1 MRNIAI
7 LGATGSI
14 GTQTLSVVRERE
26 DVRVVSLSAYSDV
39 ALLEKETREFNP
51 ELVCM
56 VDENAALDLRARLRD
71 LPVRVVSGME
81 GLVETAV
88 HPSADLMVG
97 AVVGTSGILPT
108 IEAIR
113 AGKDIAIAN
122 KETLVSAGHIIMPL
136 VKERGVKLLPV
147 DSEHS
152 AIFQCLE
159 GERENAVSR
168 ILLTCSGGPFRGYT
182 KEMLSTVT
190 KEQALHHPRWKMG
203 PKVTIDSSTLANKG
217 LEVMEA
223 RWLFDVP
230 YEKIE
235 VVIHPE
241 SIVHS
246 MVEFEDGAVKAQ
258 LGLPDMRTPIAYA
271 LSYPHRKPLSGGR
284 LDFGSLSGLSFEKP
298 DTAVFSALRL
308 AVEAGIR
315 GGNAP
320 TVFNTADECAVK
332 AFMAGRIPY
341 TGISTMIEEAM
352 AKIPF
357 IADPDLQAVFETER
371 AVREVYS

>member
-26 DVRVVSLSAYSDV
+26 DVKVVSLSAYSDV
-39 ALLEKETREFNP
+39 GRMEEAVREFRP
-51 ELVCM
+51 SLVCM
-56 VDENAALDLRARLRD
+56 FEENAAADLRVRLKD

-81 GLVETAV
+81 GLVECAV
-88 HPSADLMVG
+88 HPEADLVVG
-97 AVVGTSGILPT
+97 AVVGTAGIRPT
-108 IEAIR
+108 VEAILS
-113 AGKDIAIAN
+113 GKDIALAN
-122 KETLVSAGHIIMPL
+122 KETLVSAGQIIMPL
-136 VKERGVKLLPV
+136 VKEKGVKLLPV

-159 GERENAVSR
+159 GERQNKVSR

-182 KEMLSTVT
+182 KEMLSRVT
-190 KEQALHHPRWKMG
+190 KEDALRHPNWNMG
-203 PKVTIDSSTLANKG
+203 QKVTIDSSTLANKG

-223 RWLFDVP
+223 HWLFDAP

-271 LSYPHRKPLSGGR
+271 LSYPERRPLSGGR
-284 LDFGSLSGLSFEKP
+284 LDFGKMSGLTFEKP

-308 AVEAGIR
+308 AYEAGAR

-332 AFMAGRIPY
+332 AFLAGKIPY
-341 TGISTMIEEAM
+341 TGIVPMIEEAM
-352 AKIPF
+352 QKIPF
-357 IADPDLQAVFETER
+357 TECGDLESVFETEK
-371 AVREVYS
+371 AVRGVFL

>member
-1 MRNIAI
+1 MRKIAL

-39 ALLEKETREFNP
+39 ASIERQTREFSP

-56 VDENAALDLRARLRD
+56 VDEKAAEDLRIRLRD

-81 GLVETAV
+81 GLVAAAV
-88 HPSADLMVG
+88 VPSADLMVG
-97 AVVGTSGILPT
+97 AVVGMAGILPT
-108 IEAIR
+108 IEAVK

-136 VKERGVKLLPV
+136 VRAHGVKLLPV

-182 KEMLSTVT
+182 SEQLSKVT
-190 KEQALHHPRWKMG
+190 KEQALHHPNWKMG

-217 LEVMEA
+217 VEVMEA
-223 RWLFDVP
+223 HWLFDVP

-284 LDFGSLSGLSFEKP
+284 LDFGSLSALSFEKP

-308 AVEAGIR
+308 AYEAGMK

-320 TVFNTADECAVK
+320 TVFNTADECAVH
-332 AFMAGRIPY
+332 AFLAGRIPY
-341 TGISTMIEEAM
+341 TGIAAMIGEAM
-352 AKIPF
+352 SRIPYSE
-357 IADPDLQAVFETER
+357 APDLNSIFETER
-371 AVREVYS
+371 AVREVFS

>member
-14 GTQTLSVVRERE
+14 GTQTLSVARERE

-39 ALLEKETREFNP
+39 LHMEEAAREFRP
-51 ELVCM
+51 ELVSM
-56 VDENAALDLRARLRD
+56 TDENAAADLRVRLAD
-71 LPVRVVSGME
+71 LPIRVVSGME
-81 GLVETAV
+81 GLVEAAV
-88 HPSADLMVG
+88 IPSADLVVG
-97 AVVGTSGILPT
+97 AVVGTAGILPT
-108 IEAIR
+108 VEAIR
-113 AGKDIAIAN
+113 AKKDIALAN

-136 VKERGVKLLPV
+136 IEEYGVKLLPV

-152 AIFQCLE
+152 AIFQCLN
-159 GERENAVSR
+159 GERQNRVSR
-168 ILLTCSGGPFRGYT
+168 ILLTCSGGPFRGYS
-182 KEMLSTVT
+182 EEQLESVT
-190 KEQALHHPRWKMG
+190 REQALHHPNWKMG

-223 RWLFDVP
+223 HWLFSAP

-235 VVIHPE
+235 VVVHPE
-241 SIVHS
+241 SVVHS
-246 MVEFEDGAVKAQ
+246 MVEFEDGAVIAQ

-271 LSYPHRKPLSGGR
+271 LSYPLRKPLSGGR
-284 LDFGSLSGLSFEKP
+284 MDFGQISALHFEKP

-308 AVEAGIR
+308 AYEAGEK

-332 AFMAGRIPY
+332 AFMAGKIPY
-341 TGISTMIEEAM
+341 TGIAHMIGEALQR
-352 AKIPF
+352 IPYDR
-357 IADPDLQAVFETER
+357 AEDLESIFETER
-371 AVREVYS
+371 AVREVFS

>member
-1 MRNIAI
+1 
-7 LGATGSI
+7 
-14 GTQTLSVVRERE
+14 
-26 DVRVVSLSAYSDV
+26 
-39 ALLEKETREFNP
+39 
-51 ELVCM
+51 
-56 VDENAALDLRARLRD
+56 
-71 LPVRVVSGME
+71 
-81 GLVETAV
+81 
-88 HPSADLMVG
+88 
-97 AVVGTSGILPT
+97 
-108 IEAIR
+108 
-113 AGKDIAIAN
+113 
-122 KETLVSAGHIIMPL
+122 
-136 VKERGVKLLPV
+136 
-147 DSEHS
+147 
-152 AIFQCLE
+152 
-159 GERENAVSR
+159 
-168 ILLTCSGGPFRGYT
+168 
-182 KEMLSTVT
+182 MLSTVT

>member
-14 GTQTLSVVRERE
+14 GTQTLAVVRERE
-26 DVRVVSLSAYSDV
+26 DVKVVSLSAYSDV
-39 ALLEKETREFNP
+39 ARMEEAAREFRP

-56 VDENAALDLRARLRD
+56 FSEQAAADLRVRLRD

-81 GLVETAV
+81 GLVEAAV
-88 HPSADLMVG
+88 LPSADLVVG
-97 AVVGTSGILPT
+97 AVVGTAGILPT
-108 IEAIR
+108 VEAIR

-136 VKERGVKLLPV
+136 VKEKGVKLLPV

-159 GERENAVSR
+159 GELQNEVSR

-182 KEMLSTVT
+182 REMLSSVT
-190 KEQALHHPRWKMG
+190 PKDALHHPNWNMG
-203 PKVTIDSSTLANKG
+203 QKVTIDSSTLANKG

-223 RWLFDVP
+223 HWLFDAP

-235 VVIHPE
+235 VVVHPE

-246 MVEFEDGAVKAQ
+246 MVEFTDGAVKAQ

-271 LSYPHRKPLSGGR
+271 LGWPLRKPLSGGR
-284 LDFGSLSGLSFEKP
+284 LDFGTMSALHFEKP

-308 AVEAGIR
+308 AYEAGER

-332 AFMAGRIPY
+332 AFLAGKIPY
-341 TGISTMIEEAM
+341 LGIAPMIGEALE
-352 AKIPF
+352 KIPF
-357 IADPDLQAVFETER
+357 SECRDLETVFETEK
-371 AVREVYS
+371 AVREVFL

>member
-1 MRNIAI
+1 MRKLAI

-14 GTQTLSVVRERE
+14 GTQTLSVARERE
-26 DVRVVSLSAYSDV
+26 DVRVVSLSAYSDTV
-39 ALLEKETREFNP
+39 LMEEEAREFLP

-56 VDENAALDLRARLRD
+56 FDENAAEDLRVRLRD
-71 LPVRVVSGME
+71 LPVRVVSGMD
-81 GLVETAV
+81 GLIEAATL
-88 HPSADLMVG
+88 PEADLVVG
-97 AVVGTSGILPT
+97 AVVGMVGIRPT
-108 IEAIR
+108 IEAVK

-122 KETLVSAGHIIMPL
+122 KETLVTAGHIIMPL
-136 VKERGVKLLPV
+136 AKERGVKLLPV

-159 GERENAVSR
+159 GERQNEVSR
-168 ILLTCSGGPFRGYT
+168 ILLTCSGGPFRGFT
-182 KEMLSTVT
+182 KEQLQEVT
-190 KEQALHHPRWKMG
+190 KEQALHHPNWKMG

-223 RWLFDVP
+223 HWLFDVP

-235 VVIHPE
+235 VVVHPE

-271 LSYPHRKPLSGGR
+271 LSYPKRRPLSGGR
-284 LDFGSLSGLSFEKP
+284 LDFGNLSALRFEKP
-298 DTAVFSALRL
+298 DTAVFGALRL
-308 AVEAGIR
+308 AYEAGIR

-320 TVFNTADECAVK
+320 TVFNAADECAVK
-332 AFMAGRIPY
+332 AFLQGKIPY
-341 TGISTMIEEAM
+341 TGISEMIADAM
-352 AKIPF
+352 EKIPF
-357 IADPDLQAVFETER
+357 VEKPDLDTVFDTEK
-371 AVREVYS
+371 AVREAYE

>member
-39 ALLEKETREFNP
+39 TSMERETREFSP

-56 VDENAALDLRARLRD
+56 VDESAAKDLRLRLRD

-81 GLVETAV
+81 GLVEASLIS
-88 HPSADLMVG
+88 SADLVVG
-97 AVVGTSGILPT
+97 AVVGTAGILPT
-108 IEAIR
+108 VEAVK

-136 VKERGVKLLPV
+136 VREKGVKLLPV

-159 GERENAVSR
+159 GERQNELSR

-182 KEMLSTVT
+182 REQLSQVT
-190 KEQALHHPRWKMG
+190 KEQALHHPNWKMG

-223 RWLFDVP
+223 HWLFDTP

-241 SIVHS
+241 SVVHS
-246 MVEFEDGAVKAQ
+246 MVEFADGSVKAQ

-271 LSYPHRKPLSGGR
+271 LSYPLRKPLSGGR
-284 LDFGSLSGLSFEKP
+284 LDFGELHAIHFEKP
-298 DTAVFSALRL
+298 DTAVFRALRL
-308 AVEAGIR
+308 AYEAGER

-332 AFMAGRIPY
+332 AFLAGRIPY
-341 TGISTMIEEAM
+341 TGITDMIEDAMSRIPYEEA
-352 AKIPF
+352 
-357 IADPDLQAVFETER
+357 PDLEAIFETEK
-371 AVREVYS
+371 AVREVFL

>member
-1 MRNIAI
+1 MRKIAL

-39 ALLEKETREFNP
+39 ASIERQAREFSP

-56 VDENAALDLRARLRD
+56 VDENASEDLRTRLRD

-81 GLVETAV
+81 GLVEAAV
-88 HPSADLMVG
+88 VPSADLMVG
-97 AVVGTSGILPT
+97 AVVGMAGILPT
-108 IEAIR
+108 IEAVK

-136 VKERGVKLLPV
+136 VREHGVKLLPV

-168 ILLTCSGGPFRGYT
+168 ILLTCSGGPFRGFT
-182 KEMLSTVT
+182 SGQLSRVT
-190 KEQALHHPRWKMG
+190 KEQALHHPNWKMG

-223 RWLFDVP
+223 HWLFDVP

-271 LSYPHRKPLSGGR
+271 LSYPHSTPLSGGR
-284 LDFGSLSGLSFEKP
+284 LDFGSLSALSFEKP

-308 AVEAGIR
+308 AYEAGMR

-320 TVFNTADECAVK
+320 TVFNTADECAVR
-332 AFMAGRIPY
+332 AFLAGRIPY
-341 TGISTMIEEAM
+341 TGIAVMIEEAM
-352 AKIPF
+352 SRIPYSE
-357 IADPDLQAVFETER
+357 APDLNSIFETER
-371 AVREVYS
+371 AVREVFS